1 MFFVYWIWINIDKLI
16 YQLFYIMKMN
26 SEIRLVD
33 QSSQQDV
40 DVDEFSIEQP

>member
-1 MFFVYWIWINIDKLI
+1 MFFVYWIWINIDKLF